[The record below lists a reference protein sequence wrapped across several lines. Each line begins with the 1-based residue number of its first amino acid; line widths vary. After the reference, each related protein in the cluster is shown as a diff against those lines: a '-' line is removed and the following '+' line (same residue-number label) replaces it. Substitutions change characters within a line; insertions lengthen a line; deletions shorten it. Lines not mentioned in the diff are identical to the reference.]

1 MRAWR
6 WELDSVTR
14 ASAVEGDALVR
25 QGHPCKLCGGFSPP
39 FDSLDF
45 FKFCSPA
52 EPFAF
57 GFAGI
62 PVEYRRCRDCGF
74 IFTDFFDDWLP
85 QEFAAYVYNSDYA
98 RIDSEYADIRP
109 GNIAAIMAER
119 LAAWR
124 DLDILDYGSG
134 SGAFAD
140 RMAEHGFHSITNYDP
155 FSSPA
160 RPDGK
165 FSLITCFEVIEHT
178 VSPRACLE
186 DMLSFLAP
194 GGCIVFSQPLQPD
207 NIEAVRGSWW
217 YIGPR
222 NGHASIFTADALS
235 RLAGDCGLVLHRGEW
250 LHGFAAADAS
260 NTSRAIL
267 ARFGLPYAWL
277 RLDALTDAT
286 ARTIQRVQQVDAWHA
301 VEQDGGFRY
310 RWTRGS
316 RTTWHAVLPEV
327 CPLLVRIT
335 VPFVNEIT
343 PGFAEACAIEIGGK
357 VLTPDIHA
365 QDELVFETTLDV
377 PAEAGVT
384 LHTPEPAS
392 PRQLRGAP
400 DDRRLGLAIPVYPWE
415 PPPATT

>member
-1 MRAWR
+1 
-6 WELDSVTR
+6 
-14 ASAVEGDALVR
+14 
-25 QGHPCKLCGGFSPP
+25 
-39 FDSLDF
+39 
-45 FKFCSPA
+45 
-52 EPFAF
+52 
-57 GFAGI
+57 
-62 PVEYRRCRDCGF
+62 
-74 IFTDFFDDWLP
+74 
-85 QEFAAYVYNSDYA
+85 
-98 RIDSEYADIRP
+98 
-109 GNIAAIMAER
+109 
-119 LAAWR
+119 
-124 DLDILDYGSG
+124 
-134 SGAFAD
+134 
-140 RMAEHGFHSITNYDP
+140 MAEHGFHSITNYDP

-415 PPPATT
+415 PPPAPT